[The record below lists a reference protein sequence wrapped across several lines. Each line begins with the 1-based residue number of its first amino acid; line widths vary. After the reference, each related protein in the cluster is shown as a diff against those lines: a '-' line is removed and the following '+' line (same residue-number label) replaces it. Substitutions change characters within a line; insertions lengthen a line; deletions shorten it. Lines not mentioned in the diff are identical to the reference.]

1 MEGLI
6 RLLIFY
12 LYKYPVEMKVDYNIR
27 SYRNRYNSNRKSGF
41 VPVWI
46 ALLIILINSCTK
58 AGEFNTGTEF
68 VESQT
73 SIKILDTF
81 KIDLSTVL
89 LDSLWTSGT
98 GMAFV
103 GSYTDQDLGEII
115 SSSFF
120 ELGFPTIG
128 NLEETAIFD
137 SAAFIFS
144 YTGDSYGDTTALM
157 SVSIHQ
163 IKESLSLDESGYLY
177 NNSIV
182 PYESGIIAT
191 KTFTPK
197 PNSPDTLLSI
207 AANDFGNKIFDLV
220 QEGDEIVST
229 SEQFLGYL
237 KGFVLTSEP
246 GKNSAI
252 IGLTADDPHISFK
265 IYYHVD
271 GTVPEPGVITIP
283 YGSSDVQFNQIKCD
297 FNNPLLKKIR
307 ESNNVVRSS
316 DIGDNAYLHGLIGL
330 LPEIQ
335 FPYLQDLLLENRWKI
350 LNAEIIFEPVKGT
363 YDNSQL
369 PEMLYLYDTDKSNEI
384 KSQLF
389 STGETAL
396 TSNLSVDELFNE
408 DTRYTFD
415 ITSFINAEISDSYF
429 DYDHGLLIGLKGTDL
444 ISTFGRMII
453 EGKNPTVKLRLYY
466 LTY

>member
-1 MEGLI
+1 MEVNYYVKSSGIKYITVNKSFFIAVSLF
-6 RLLIFY
+6 LLMMLFQ
-12 LYKYPVEMKVDYNIR
+12 
-27 SYRNRYNSNRKSGF
+27 
-41 VPVWI
+41 
-46 ALLIILINSCTK
+46 SCTK
-58 AGEFNTGTEF
+58 VSEFNTGTEF
-68 VESQT
+68 VNSQT
-73 SIKILDTF
+73 SLKILDTF

-98 GMAFV
+98 GVAFA
-103 GSYTDQDLGEII
+103 GSYDDVDLGEIT

-120 ELGFPTIG
+120 ELGFPTLSD
-128 NLEETAIFD
+128 LEETAVFD

-163 IKESLSLDESGYLY
+163 LKESLSLDESGYLY
-177 NNSIV
+177 NNSVV
-182 PYESGIIAT
+182 PYESKILAT
-191 KTFTPK
+191 KTFIPG
-197 PNSPDTLLSI
+197 PNSADTLLSI

-220 QEGDEIVST
+220 QKGDEIIST
-229 SEQFLGYL
+229 SELFLGYL

-246 GKNSAI
+246 GKNKAI
-252 IGLTADDPHISFK
+252 IGLTADDTHLSFK

-271 GTVPEPGVITIP
+271 GTVPQPGVITIP
-283 YGSSDVQFNQIKCD
+283 YGGSDVQFNQIQSD
-297 FNNPLLKKIR
+297 INNPVLKKIR
-307 ESNNVVRSS
+307 ESNNVLRASET
-316 DIGDNAYLHGLIGL
+316 GDKAYLHGLIGL

-350 LNAEIIFEPVKGT
+350 LKAEIIFEPVKGT
-363 YDNSQL
+363 YDNTPL
-369 PEMLYLYDTDKSNEI
+369 PEMLYLYDTDKSHAI

-389 STGETAL
+389 GTDEIAL
-396 TSNLSVDELFNE
+396 TSSLTVDELFHE

-415 ITSFINAEISDSYF
+415 ITSFINTEISDSYL

-444 ISTFGRMII
+444 ISTFGRMIV
-453 EGKNPTVKLRLYY
+453 EGKNPTVKLRIYY